1 MITQL
6 SEERISAV
14 RQFNRFFTRQIG
26 VLREGLLHTPY
37 PLTDARI
44 LFELGQTEQLTASR
58 LGRELGLDAGY
69 LSRILARLEQQGLL
83 EKVRS
88 ENDGR
93 QFLLSLSAAGREA
106 FALLDQ
112 RSREEVSEMLNDLGE
127 EEQQRL
133 LKAMQTIESVLTK
146 DFKFAEP
153 FILRPHEFGDMGWVV
168 YRHGVLYAQ
177 EYGWDEHFEA
187 LVAQIVADF
196 INNYNPARERCWI
209 AEMDGEIVGS
219 VFVVQSSETVA
230 KLRLLLVEPKAR
242 GLGLGTRLVEE
253 CVRFARRRGYQKLV
267 LWTNSVLLEAHH
279 IYTKTGFQLV
289 AQEAHHSFGH
299 DLIGETWEFVL

>member
-1 MITQL
+1 MMTQL

-14 RQFNRFFTRQIG
+14 RQFNRFFTRRIG

-44 LFELGQTEQLTASR
+44 LFELGQTEQLTASK

-69 LSRILARLEQQGLL
+69 LSRILTRLEQQGLL

-106 FALLDQ
+106 FTLLNQ
-112 RSREEVSEMLNDLGE
+112 RSREEVSEMLSDLSE
-127 EEQQRL
+127 EDQQRL

-146 DFKFAEP
+146 GFKFAEP
-153 FILRPHEFGDMGWVV
+153 FVLRPHERGDMGWVV

-177 EYGWDEHFEA
+177 EYGWDEHVEA
-187 LVAQIVADF
+187 LVAQIVA
-196 INNYNPARERCWI
+196 E
-209 AEMDGEIVGS
+209 
-219 VFVVQSSETVA
+219 
-230 KLRLLLVEPKAR
+230 L
-242 GLGLGTRLVEE
+242 
-253 CVRFARRRGYQKLV
+253 
-267 LWTNSVLLEAHH
+267 
-279 IYTKTGFQLV
+279 KT
-289 AQEAHHSFGH
+289 
-299 DLIGETWEFVL
+299 